1 MEIQNKLE
9 KLEDLV
15 SNLSVDEDDL
25 EDGELRSSAG
35 DNAADSPSESVPS
48 TMLLDPD
55 GKWTM
60 FVDVRVLAEK
70 SKEATRKCGHS
81 LQLLKYDATI
91 ITFSCQLCSFH
102 KEFAGQAGLPTARQP
117 SRISADCDIT
127 YEEISD
133 DDEENPVKGSATEDE
148 VLAPS
153 LVSNNKVVE
162 DDEIEIISDSSLVS
176 EPEDKAQD
184 DRPEISIPTTKS
196 ADQSQEISS
205 SCPDQEAPKPPGPAP
220 ESEHDDISLLLMD
233 SPEKGNGSTEEPE
246 LIIDEAEENNEFKE
260 ISEENSHIE
269 EILYPEIIIK
279 EDMEIIQGDTPSLK
293 IRPLSELQENL
304 SDLPSYQTRQI
315 AEGVNPMVN
324 IPVYQIDEDLVEEIG
339 PYDLARSRIPANN
352 LPLAES
358 LRSVV
363 GSIAPGIQQ
372 GRVVWTPPPAHRAT
386 PTVAPAARLPAL
398 LSNSRVSLSP
408 RPNPVITTGRTL
420 SSVQQVRLPGGHLQ
434 QQAGSG
440 VRQRGLVWMPPR
452 AAPAPRYQSFAQ
464 FHQLRPPPG
473 PGRPQHSESRLPAGW
488 RRQVVTSAGQPL
500 RVVVQDRAGRVFTSV
515 QEVAAIYPPARGWDP
530 SLLDFNPHSS
540 Q

>member
-15 SNLSVDEDDL
+15 SNLSVDEDEL
-25 EDGELRSSAG
+25 EDGEIRSSAG
-35 DNAADSPSESVPS
+35 DNAADSPIESAPS
-48 TMLLDPD
+48 TMLLDPA

-70 SKEATRKCGHS
+70 SKEAMRKCGHS

-102 KEFAGQAGLPTARQP
+102 KESAGQAGLPAARQP
-117 SRISADCDIT
+117 SKFSADCNVT

-133 DDEENPVKGSATEDE
+133 EDEENPVKGSATEDE
-148 VLAPS
+148 VAAPTFA
-153 LVSNNKVVE
+153 SNNKAVE
-162 DDEIEIISDSSLVS
+162 DDEIEIISDTSLVS
-176 EPEDKAQD
+176 EPEDKAKD
-184 DRPEISIPTTKS
+184 DRMEVSIPAIKS

-205 SCPDQEAPKPPGPAP
+205 SCPDQEAPKSPSPAP
-220 ESEHDDISLLLMD
+220 ESEYDDVSLLLMD
-233 SPEKGNGSTEEPE
+233 SPEKGNGSNDEPE
-246 LIIDEAEENNEFKE
+246 LIIDEAEENNEFE
-260 ISEENSHIE
+260 GISVEN
-269 EILYPEIIIK
+269 LYPEIRIK
-279 EDMEIIQGDTPSLK
+279 EDTKIFHGDTPSLK

-339 PYDLARSRIPANN
+339 LHDLATSPIPVHNR
-352 LPLAES
+352 PLAES
-358 LRSVV
+358 LRSVI

-372 GRVVWTPPPAHRAT
+372 GRVGLTPPPAHRAT
-386 PTVAPAARLPAL
+386 PTAAPAARLPSL
-398 LSNSRVSLSP
+398 LTNPRVSLST
-408 RPNPVITTGRTL
+408 RPNPVIITSRSL
-420 SSVQQVRLPGGHLQ
+420 SPLQQVRLPGGQLQ
-434 QQAGSG
+434 QQAGNG

-473 PGRPQHSESRLPAGW
+473 PGRPQLPAGW
-488 RRQVVTSAGQPL
+488 RRQVVSSAGQPL
-500 RVVVQDRAGRVFTSV
+500 RVVVQDRAGRVFTSA